1 MQNFAKFT
9 PEMVNKSK
17 VRRQRAALAA
27 KDKTLKTEDETLET
41 EDETLE
47 TEDEE
52 NSSGSDS
59 DSSNGD
65 VGLETITEEAFEEDN
80 TAAALGNKDS
90 LLKNTASAGTDD
102 PTRVQSTIPDVLMEE
117 DETIKVEVDPVD
129 EFHYLLDMFS
139 DENVDVLNTIIDR
152 RRDQNVRHPLHVSHP
167 WSLLP
172 FLLEK

>member
-1 MQNFAKFT
+1 LFKKEKFI
-9 PEMVNKSK
+9 PNMVNKSK
-17 VRRQRAALAA
+17 VRRRRAALAKA
-27 KDKTLKTEDETLET
+27 ADQDVDETLET

-59 DSSNGD
+59 SNGD

-80 TAAALGNKDS
+80 TADKDS

-117 DETIKVEVDPVD
+117 DETIKVEGVSDGDVQVDPVD

-139 DENVDVLNTIIDR
+139 DENVDILNTIIDR
-152 RRDQNVRHPLHVSHP
+152 RRDRNVRTKILCSNIQKCTP
-167 WSLLP
+167 
-172 FLLEK
+172 